1 MTKRPEDASCFAGP
15 DVGRKQDPDAAL
27 DAGQPE
33 RPDLNPPPGSAGT
46 GSVDDRLRSAPLSP
60 NELDGTD
67 ESQKAA
73 DITRAGS
80 KQQA

>member
-1 MTKRPEDASCFAGP
+1 MAAKRPEDASCFSGP
-15 DVGRKQDPDAAL
+15 DTAGSKQNPDAAL

-33 RPDLNPPPGSAGT
+33 RPDLDPPQGT
-46 GSVDDRLRSAPLSP
+46 APGSVDEKLRRAPLSP

-73 DITRAGS
+73 DITRAGRNC
-80 KQQA
+80 

>member
-1 MTKRPEDASCFAGP
+1 MTQRPEDASCFSGP
-15 DVGRKQDPDAAL
+15 DIGGSKHNPDAAL

-33 RPDLNPPPGSAGT
+33 RPDLAPPPGAAP
-46 GSVDDRLRSAPLSP
+46 GSVDEQLRRSPLSP

-73 DITRAGS
+73 DITRAGRNRR
-80 KQQA
+80 A